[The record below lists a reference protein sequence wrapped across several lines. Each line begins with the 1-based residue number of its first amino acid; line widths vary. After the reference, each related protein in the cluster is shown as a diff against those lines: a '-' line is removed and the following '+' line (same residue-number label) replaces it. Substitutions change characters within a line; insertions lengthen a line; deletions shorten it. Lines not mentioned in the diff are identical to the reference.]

1 MSCCR
6 TIASAGSEPLDRLVE
21 GFLEMLAAERGAAGN
36 TLKGYAADLADFERH
51 ARAAGHRVRAATP
64 ALLADYM
71 AALHGNGLSART
83 ASRRL
88 SCLRQFY
95 RHLLREGLIERDP
108 CVHLDAPRL
117 PQTLPRV
124 LSEAEVDRLLE
135 ACAPAGPMAA
145 GPRQP
150 TAYAAVEI
158 LYATGMRISEMLGL
172 PSAALARDLP
182 MLRVSGKG
190 GRERMVPLSEPARAA
205 AAALLAARP
214 GSPWL
219 FAGRDPRR
227 ALSRQG
233 FDLILAEAG
242 RCAGIAPER
251 LSPHVLR
258 HSFASH
264 MLGRGADLRSLQT
277 LLGHADIATTQ
288 IYTHVLA
295 ERLQRLVETH
305 HPLAGRGGA
314 GGLAPRGTVLNAR
327 DAPVS

>member
-6 TIASAGSEPLDRLVE
+6 MTASGASERVDLLVE

-36 TLKGYAADLADFERH
+36 TLKAYAADLAAFESH
-51 ARAAGHRVRAATP
+51 ARLAGEGLRAPPP
-64 ALLADYM
+64 ALLAGYL
-71 AALHGNGLSART
+71 AALRAQGLSART

-95 RHLLREGLIERDP
+95 RHLLREGLTERDP

-117 PQTLPRV
+117 PQSLPRV
-124 LSEAEVDRLLE
+124 LSEAEVDRLLA

-145 GPRQP
+145 SPRRP
-150 TAYAAVEI
+150 IAHAAIEI

-172 PSAALARDLP
+172 PRAALAHDLP
-182 MLRVSGKG
+182 MLRVCGKG

-219 FAGRDPRR
+219 FAGRDARR

-233 FDLILAEAG
+233 FDLVLAEAG
-242 RCAGIAPER
+242 RCAAIAPER

-264 MLGRGADLRSLQT
+264 MLARGADLRSLQT

-295 ERLQRLVETH
+295 ERLQQLVETH
-305 HPLAGRGGA
+305 HPLAG
-314 GGLAPRGTVLNAR
+314 GGLAPCGTVLNAR